1 MLSMKTIKIRN
12 VVLTVLAALPWTA
25 YADAQGAAA
34 VKNRLESEYKPTKT
48 NDDKSDVVTAGSVLL
63 LHKDK
68 VLMVAASS
76 TGSLCTNTYRDGKL
90 IPSKACKVGTLIK
103 WSERLGHPVPGADK
117 VPATRAFVAGE
128 TFWVTKIDVRG
139 AGREL
144 EAVFDFFTGAIPA
157 NDQGIR
163 YKGQLMIPFGAL
175 TPTPD
180 EALKRVAEV
189 ITVVPPEEDA
199 KKDSDKAMQSAPQGG
214 QQEAA
219 PPSQAA
225 PPPAPAPAEPTPA
238 PIEPPPPPPPAPTEV
253 SEGQTIDQV
262 VAALGQ
268 PLNTAKVGNK
278 VIYTYK
284 NLKVTFVNGKVKDI
298 Q

>member
-1 MLSMKTIKIRN
+1 
-12 VVLTVLAALPWTA
+12 
-25 YADAQGAAA
+25 
-34 VKNRLESEYKPTKT
+34 
-48 NDDKSDVVTAGSVLL
+48 
-63 LHKDK
+63 
-68 VLMVAASS
+68 
-76 TGSLCTNTYRDGKL
+76 
-90 IPSKACKVGTLIK
+90 
-103 WSERLGHPVPGADK
+103 
-117 VPATRAFVAGE
+117 
-128 TFWVTKIDVRG
+128 
-139 AGREL
+139 
-144 EAVFDFFTGAIPA
+144 
-157 NDQGIR
+157 
-163 YKGQLMIPFGAL
+163 MIPFGAL